1 MHTRFFIPTVP
12 LLALAFSCAAP
23 GAQAQQKKEVDGYHE
38 FNYGKVQEGAENWTE
53 VIQVLEPA
61 PRSEVQGD
69 VKVSFKAPGMN
80 WATAW
85 CWQQPD
91 NPRSVPPAAW
101 GKDVELTPNGMKL
114 GADGSGSFVFPANKF
129 PNGPVNVRIHARND
143 EGKKDI
149 YELQLFNSGG
159 VAWNQGIPKTNPPGA
174 KGLKLIFADDF
185 NGPLSITSD
194 GRGARYSSHKP
205 GGGDFSGWQ
214 FSDVLGPGK
223 PFSQQ
228 GTWLRIAGRKDD
240 ESPKGRSGLIA
251 SVDQDFKG
259 VWAKAP
265 CYLEC
270 RFTAQSAIGT
280 WPAFW
285 TLAFQGK
292 GVTDELDIIEAY
304 GGRGKGNPNH
314 PGYSLVTHYWG
325 QKNPDGSDRKA
336 DSARPPIMELGGKSY
351 WSTTFHTYAV
361 YVGLEETIYYFDD
374 MEVHCHPT
382 NSVSR
387 DNPHLFLVNLAI
399 GGISGWPINLSRYGE
414 GTDMWVDY
422 IRVYAKDP
430 VPENYRPNFDPQP
443 DIASAG
449 IGLNFSV
456 SGVAATELD
465 ARSTAGAKG
474 VMQRNWNNLESES
487 GTESRVTDSNGKSP
501 VGFNAKWSATGQ
513 DGKTIE
519 GRGWG
524 FEHSNLKL
532 QRGLILDGGNLDITG
547 IPYKRYDVYVY
558 FGADEH
564 GGAGSASI
572 SASNGTVDP
581 NATYYYKV
589 GWMKGEFIPSE
600 ATTLESV
607 KDSNCVIFKNNTAR
621 DIQLEWAGNLEGAKT
636 GVTGIQIVE
645 RK

>member
-1 MHTRFFIPTVP
+1 MHPRSFVP
-12 LLALAFSCAAP
+12 AIAALTLAFPPAA
-23 GAQAQQKKEVDGYHE
+23 ARAQQSQQVDGYHE
-38 FNYGKVQEGAENWTE
+38 FNYGKVQEGAENWIE
-53 VIQVLEPA
+53 VIQVLEPS

-69 VKVSFKAPGMN
+69 VKVTFKAPGMN

-85 CWQQPD
+85 CWQQPAS
-91 NPRSVPPAAW
+91 PQSVPPAAW
-101 GKDVELTPNGMKL
+101 GKDVELTPNGIKL
-114 GADGSGSFVFPANKF
+114 EADGSGSFVFPADKF

-149 YELQLFNSGG
+149 YELQLFNNGG

-185 NGPLSITSD
+185 DGPLSITND
-194 GRGARYSSHKP
+194 GRGARYTSHKP

-223 PFSQQ
+223 PFGQQ
-228 GTWLRIAGRKDD
+228 GTWLRIAAGKDE

-285 TLAFQGK
+285 TLSFAGK
-292 GVTDELDIIEAY
+292 GVGDELDIIEAY

-325 QKNPDGSDRKA
+325 QKNPDGTDRKA
-336 DSARPPIMELGGKSY
+336 SSARPEIMELGGKSY

-374 MEVHCHPT
+374 MEVYRHPT

-422 IRVYAKDP
+422 VRVYAKEA
-430 VPENYRPNFDPQP
+430 VPADYRPNLDAQP
-443 DIASAG
+443 DIPASG
-449 IGLNFSV
+449 IGLNFSLP
-456 SGVAATELD
+456 GDE
-465 ARSTAGAKG
+465 STALEPRSPAGATG
-474 VMQRNWNNLESES
+474 VRQQNWNNLESDF
-487 GTESRVTDSNGKSP
+487 GDAAKLTDSAGRP
-501 VGFNAKWSATGQ
+501 VTGLKAKWSTTSG
-513 DGKTIE
+513 DGKAMV

-532 QRGLILDGGNLDITG
+532 QRGMILDSGSLDVTG

-564 GGAGSASI
+564 GGSGSATI
-572 SASNGTVDP
+572 GGTNGAVDA
-581 NATYYYKV
+581 NATYYYKL
-589 GWMKGEFIPSE
+589 GWMKGEFVPSD

-607 KDSNCVIFKNNTAR
+607 KDSNCVIFKGNTAKAF
-621 DIQLEWAGNLEGAKT
+621 QVEWSGNLQGAKT
-636 GVTGIQIVE
+636 GVTGVQIVE
-645 RK
+645 RP